1 MLLRLR
7 LPRRPGQTVEDAVD
21 MLMVRQASAS
31 AVGEFSTFGWVG
43 ALSDRYGRKP
53 LLQLTAAAN
62 ASARLAVAVWPSLLT
77 VWLAEVFG
85 EAMTRGYD
93 TTVAAA
99 LSDLCCGE
107 NPLTPFS
114 FLWRIPIGTGN
125 DSAE

>member
-53 LLQLTAAAN
+53 LLQFTAAAN

-93 TTVAAA
+93 ATVAAA
-99 LSDLCCGE
+99 L
-107 NPLTPFS
+107 
-114 FLWRIPIGTGN
+114 GTGN
-125 DSAE
+125 ESAE